1 VAAADHGRPRVSF
14 RKPHPPVVIPS
25 DGIVVLTGA
34 EGRIGSGF
42 RDEYI
47 DHFKEAY
54 TLRLAVHD
62 AAFRDDRFHDVR
74 EFDLAD
80 RESVFGAVAGAH
92 TIVHLAG
99 NASFRAN
106 LEELLEPNLIGLVN
120 LFGAGRRAGC
130 KRIVFASSVHA
141 VMGWPAGHQV
151 HPREAPRPECLYGAS
166 KVFGEA
172 LCSVFS
178 SRYGISCI
186 AIRIGAYVERGRL
199 SEMIDLFPESVD
211 IAITQRD
218 LAQLLHRCV
227 SAPASIEYAIVHGLS
242 GNRYNRLD
250 LTETERLLGFRPSDD
265 AFESLAA
272 DAILSAARDPI
283 HEVND

>member
-1 VAAADHGRPRVSF
+1 
-14 RKPHPPVVIPS
+14 VIPS

-42 RDEYI
+42 RDEYM
-47 DHFKEAY
+47 DRYHEAY
-54 TLRLAVHD
+54 RLRLAVRD
-62 AAFRDDRFHDVR
+62 AGFRDDRFHDVVR
-74 EFDLAD
+74 FDLAD
-80 RESVFGAVAGAH
+80 PESVSAAVAGAH
-92 TIVHLAG
+92 TIVHLAA

-106 LEELLEPNLIGLVN
+106 LDELLEPNVVGVVN
-120 LFGAGRRAGC
+120 LFGAARREGC

-141 VMGWPAGHQV
+141 VMGWPVGHQV
-151 HPREAPRPECLYGAS
+151 HSAEGPRPDCLYGAS

-186 AIRIGAYVERGRL
+186 AVRIGAYVERERL
-199 SEMIDLFPESVD
+199 SEMLERFPESVD
-211 IAITQRD
+211 IAVTQRD
-218 LAQLLHRCV
+218 LAELLHRCV
-227 SAPASIEYAIVHGLS
+227 VAPASVGYAIVHGLS

-250 LTETERLLGFRPSDD
+250 MTQTERLLGYRPTDD
-265 AFESLAA
+265 AFESLPAGA
-272 DAILSAARDPI
+272 NLSGAMEPPV